1 MDNYIHHRVT
11 VTRIRHCPIAIVP
24 FFEIT
29 YRYEPGSLY
38 ADANLLRRPT
48 HTCTAVIL
56 QGVGQ
61 EALDWVD
68 LFKLI
73 PKRLNERHSIPFN
86 SPECPLFTP
95 NSVSYNLEDT
105 VYA

>member
-11 VTRIRHCPIAIVP
+11 VTRIRHCPSAIVP

-29 YRYEPGSLY
+29 YRYEPGSPH
-38 ADANLLRRPT
+38 ADANLLRRPA
-48 HTCTAVIL
+48 HICTAIIL
-56 QGVGQ
+56 QGVGL
-61 EALDWVD
+61 EVLDWVD

-95 NSVSYNLEDT
+95 NSVSYDLEDT

>member
-1 MDNYIHHRVT
+1 MDTCIPHRVT
-11 VTRIRHCPIAIVP
+11 VTRIKHCPIAIVP
-24 FFEIT
+24 YFEIT
-29 YRYEPGSLY
+29 YRYEPGSPH
-38 ADANLLRRPT
+38 ADANLLRRPKGT
-48 HTCTAVIL
+48 RTVVIL

-95 NSVSYNLEDT
+95 NSVSYNLEDA